1 MSGKAPSEGRAT
13 ARSEVRASELGGRG
27 ADTTTGTDPADTGAD
42 LIRCSE
48 GASVGVNLGAS
59 GMRTSQAVDFGYDRS
74 A

>member
-1 MSGKAPSEGRAT
+1 MSGKAPSEGSVT
-13 ARSEVRASELGGRG
+13 ARSEVRASELGDRG
-27 ADTTTGTDPADTGAD
+27 ADTTTGTDRAHTGAD

-59 GMRTSQAVDFGYDRS
+59 GMRASQAVDFRHDRS